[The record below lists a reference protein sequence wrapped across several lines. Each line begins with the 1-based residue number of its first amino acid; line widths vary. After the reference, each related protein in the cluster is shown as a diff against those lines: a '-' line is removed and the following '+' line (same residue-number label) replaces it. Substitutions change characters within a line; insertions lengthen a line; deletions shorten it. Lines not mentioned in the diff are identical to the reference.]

1 MKKSVL
7 CLLIVLIPFV
17 AWCVG
22 YYFNPYFSPAKRQS
36 GLTVERH
43 DDDTVRIAYIGDSW
57 ADWHQGFNCNIDSLV
72 NAATGKPVVVK
83 MSGISGLTSKNIY
96 YSMFRN
102 RSVRNVMEWGPDFC
116 FVAAG
121 INDSDR
127 KLGKGYYKE
136 NMRLIIE
143 LLLSHRIVPVILE
156 IPSFNIRY
164 SYERRDRLTK
174 FKYLASMVLTGSKM
188 DCIDDYREE
197 YVELV
202 NEHNWQ
208 DKVITIWHDDW
219 NPDGYKD
226 SRNLYDE
233 GLMHL
238 NQKGYSVMDACIARK
253 IAEKLLHSVHAVDDV
268 PVVI

>member
-1 MKKSVL
+1 
-7 CLLIVLIPFV
+7 
-17 AWCVG
+17 
-22 YYFNPYFSPAKRQS
+22 
-36 GLTVERH
+36 
-43 DDDTVRIAYIGDSW
+43 
-57 ADWHQGFNCNIDSLV
+57 
-72 NAATGKPVVVK
+72 
-83 MSGISGLTSKNIY
+83 
-96 YSMFRN
+96 
-102 RSVRNVMEWGPDFC
+102 
-116 FVAAG
+116 
-121 INDSDR
+121 
-127 KLGKGYYKE
+127 
-136 NMRLIIE
+136 
-143 LLLSHRIVPVILE
+143 
-156 IPSFNIRY
+156 
-164 SYERRDRLTK
+164 
-174 FKYLASMVLTGSKM
+174 MVLTGSKM

-202 NEHNWQ
+202 NENNWQ